1 MIEITLACV
10 NLTFVSSIFD
20 GNASQQFVCSILFRA
35 RVERTMRAPDC
46 GLRRWDF
53 RLLVVSQFKTGQK
66 LK

>member
-20 GNASQQFVCSILFRA
+20 GNASQQFVCSILFR
-35 RVERTMRAPDC
+35 VERTMRAPDS